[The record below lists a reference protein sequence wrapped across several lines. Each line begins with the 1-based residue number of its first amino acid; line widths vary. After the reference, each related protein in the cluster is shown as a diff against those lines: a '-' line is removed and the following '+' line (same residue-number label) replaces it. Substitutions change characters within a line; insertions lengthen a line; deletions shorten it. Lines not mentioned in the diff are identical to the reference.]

1 MCAFCA
7 GKSHLPRLVFFKERT
22 GWEAAV
28 AHVLPFK
35 PFPFRNCLSGVGH
48 RPLREDRTWWKR
60 VEERERERERT
71 TNPQIV
77 ASCRCVQYPRKK
89 KKKKKKTTHTHTLA
103 HKIASVEICRAS
115 TQSRVPA
122 VVVMVMMRKKQRCIH
137 GAVTHPKHLY
147 IPLTAQGVL
156 LCGGYITSRTAEE
169 AKRQQHR
176 AAHAHKH
183 TRKTER
189 RKKRVSRRIWQGGEE
204 EGEGG
209 NLVREAPQ
217 GEEEKKKGKSKLF
230 GSRNWAL
237 CDYDK
242 PIVRTGW
249 E

>member
-7 GKSHLPRLVFFKERT
+7 GKSHLPRLVFKEMT
-22 GWEAAV
+22 GWEAAI

-60 VEERERERERT
+60 VEERERERERERT

-89 KKKKKKTTHTHTLA
+89 KKRKRKRKKKQHTHSHTQ
-103 HKIASVEICRAS
+103 IASVEICRAS
-115 TQSRVPA
+115 TIPSPGDGDGDDEE
-122 VVVMVMMRKKQRCIH
+122 KQRCIH

-183 TRKTER
+183 TRKR
-189 RKKRVSRRIWQGGEE
+189 KRKKRVSRRIWQGAEE

-217 GEEEKKKGKSKLF
+217 GEEEKK
-230 GSRNWAL
+230 
-237 CDYDK
+237 
-242 PIVRTGW
+242 TGV
-249 E
+249 